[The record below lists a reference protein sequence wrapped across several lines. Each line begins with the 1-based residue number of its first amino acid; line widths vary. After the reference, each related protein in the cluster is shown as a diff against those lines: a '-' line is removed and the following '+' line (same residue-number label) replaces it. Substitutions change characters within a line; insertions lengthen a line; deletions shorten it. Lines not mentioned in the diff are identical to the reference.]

1 MVKISKSVNHQVVT
15 HVKDYYEICSR
26 FVNQR
31 LDELKEEDR
40 KDYRKL
46 NKQIKMDFEKLSHRI
61 KKNKLLCMRYKDVV
75 KMLMESIEF
84 RLKAVN
90 ILIDSLSEGERDLD
104 KSTFIN
110 SNQKA
115 HDLENKLGA
124 YLKGEVLGKQKTR

>member
-1 MVKISKSVNHQVVT
+1 M
-15 HVKDYYEICSR
+15 KDYYEICSR